1 MKRLVLPSLFLL
13 ALLIVLGLQQFEGDR
28 QTSSARRPAASSRFL
43 AVVYPERSPLRD
55 DYVRIIR
62 ELQSRSRYW
71 RVRAVPDHALD
82 TLSVAARRL
91 AVGPPE
97 WLMQRRLISPSL
109 PSVRLDQ
116 NGFAVAGRWYRQPG
130 DVLLLLIPPAS
141 ETDPPLTVITG
152 NEECELLR
160 FLETGYRFWH
170 RPGDYSIYRGQALI
184 AYGFLDPQ
192 TGAVI
197 AETNFVSD
205 RRRVFADSL
214 FIVEAIGA
222 IAENRLPN
230 FLQRQRQALVR
241 LFARLSI
248 PLRQQ
253 TRLLPIRLRLYG
265 SAEAKTLATRN
276 PEFASWS
283 PGDSLV
289 HIVFHDDYRGED
301 FAAIAGHVL
310 DRWAGGI
317 PNRLVRRGAGIAFSH
332 NWGGEGYRVW
342 AGRLFHAGQFRPW
355 SDVMGSAG
363 FNRPSPLLAGPQ
375 LASYIEFLLQSE
387 GPERVRRWLHS
398 VPAVLP
404 EKALPVYFSAQ
415 RQRAWQ
421 AWCERVLPEIPPS
434 KLPPPT
440 EFIRGFCFAHEGYSV
455 YNGYMG
461 RTAFVSLQRLREL
474 GVNGISVTPFG
485 YIRDPHR
492 PMPLIRSES
501 AGSEN
506 DASLVVSAAFAR
518 RLGMS
523 VMLKPHILLAG
534 GGHWGWPG
542 DVVMKNPDDWPAFF
556 RHYRDWITHYAML
569 AQMYRFDLLC
579 VGVELT
585 QVTPGH
591 ATEWREL
598 IQHVR
603 RFYGGPL
610 TYAANWGEEFE
621 NVAFWE
627 ALDFIGVNCYYPL
640 SADSSAGL
648 RELIQGARRVVQ
660 TIEAVAR
667 THGKR
672 VLITEIGFASRP
684 TPWVQPYRDG
694 RGARPDPQAQAM
706 AYAAMFEALYDRP
719 WLAGLYWWKWPTV
732 LSDGGP
738 GHAGFTPNGKPA
750 ENVVKTW
757 FSRRWPH

>member
-1 MKRLVLPSLFLL
+1 MKRLVLPSLFVL

-28 QTSSARRPAASSRFL
+28 QTSSAQRPAPGSRLL
-43 AVVYPERSPLRD
+43 AVIYPDRSPLRD
-55 DYVRIIR
+55 DYVRTIR
-62 ELQSRSRYW
+62 GWQSRSRYW

-82 TLSVAARRL
+82 TLSVAARQV

-97 WLMQRRLISPSL
+97 WLVRLRLISPSRL
-109 PSVRLDQ
+109 PVRFDQ
-116 NGFAVAGRWYRQPG
+116 SGFVIAGRRYRHPG
-130 DVLLLLIPPAS
+130 EVLLLRVPPAS
-141 ETDPPLTVITG
+141 GGNPPLTVITG
-152 NEECELLR
+152 NEERELLR
-160 FLETGYRFWH
+160 FLASGYRFWGH
-170 RPGDYSIYRGQALI
+170 PGDYSIYRGQTLI
-184 AYGFLDPQ
+184 AYGFLDPR
-192 TGAVI
+192 TGTVI

-205 RRRVFADSL
+205 RRRVFSDSL

-222 IAENRLPN
+222 IAENRLLD
-230 FLQRQRQALVR
+230 FLQRQRRALKR
-241 LFARLSI
+241 LFERLQI
-248 PLRQQ
+248 PQRQRA
-253 TRLLPIRLRLYG
+253 TLLPIRLRLYG

-289 HIVFHDDYRGED
+289 HIVFHEDYRGED
-301 FAAIAGHVL
+301 FAAIAEYVL
-310 DRWAGGI
+310 DSWVGGI
-317 PNRLVRRGAGIAFSH
+317 PNPVVRRAAGIAFSS

-342 AGRLFHAGQFRPW
+342 AGRLFHGGLILPW
-355 SDVMGSAG
+355 SRIFQKGREKA
-363 FNRPSPLLAGPQ
+363 SPLLAGPQ
-375 LASYIEFLLQSE
+375 LAGYLEFLLQSE
-387 GPERVRRWLHS
+387 GPEHLRRWLHS
-398 VPAVLP
+398 LPAVLP
-404 EKALPVYFSAQ
+404 EKAIDAYFPPQ
-415 RQRAWQ
+415 RQRAWR
-421 AWCERVLPEIPPS
+421 AWCEHTLPEVPPP
-434 KLPPPT
+434 KLPAPA

-461 RTAFVSLQRLREL
+461 RTAFESLVRLREL

-492 PMPLIRSES
+492 PMPLLRSEGP
-501 AGSEN
+501 GSEN

-569 AQMYRFDLLC
+569 AQMYHFDLLC
-579 VGVELT
+579 IGVELT
-585 QVTPGH
+585 QVTRGH
-591 ATEWREL
+591 AAEWREL

-610 TYAANWGEEFE
+610 VYAANWGEEFE
-621 NVAFWE
+621 NITFWD

-640 SADSSAGL
+640 SADSAADLGAL
-648 RELIQGARRVVQ
+648 RQGAKQVAQ
-660 TIEAVAR
+660 KIQSVAR
-667 THGKR
+667 NYQQP

-684 TPWVQPYRDG
+684 APWIEPHRDG
-694 RGARPDPQAQAM
+694 RGAVPDERAQAM
-706 AYAAMFEALYDRP
+706 AYEAMFEALYGRE
-719 WLAGLYWWKWPTV
+719 WLAGMYWWKWPTM

-738 GHAGFTPNGKPA
+738 DHTGFTPNGKQA
-750 ENVVKTW
+750 EKVVQAW
-757 FSRRWPH
+757 FQRRWPQ